1 MISLEKYKKILDEG
15 LLLDHYIILCK
26 IKDGSPLPESKRVI
40 GFTNLLAKKGFTYEG
55 NITQKGND
63 LVGEDLVVEST
74 VPTKAIVVETSQ
86 ATQKFDY
93 ARWVISLHRKCEA
106 KIVEATGKRQVRDTI
121 NGKPYSFL
129 PNSTDLGKA
138 ILRVIDS
145 YKIKDYD
152 KIERT
157 ILTYIDR
164 CIKSKQWFPIL
175 VYYIIKNNMS
185 TMVTDMETIDDN
197 EAKSDDTI
205 VNI

>member
-40 GFTNLLAKKGFTYEG
+40 GFTNLLAKRGFTHEG

-63 LVGEDLVVEST
+63 LVGEDLVVENT
-74 VPTKAIVVETSQ
+74 VPTKVIVVETSQ
-86 ATQKFDY
+86 SIQKFDY

-152 KIERT
+152 RIERT
-157 ILTYIDR
+157 ILAYIDR

-185 TMVTDMETIDDN
+185 AMVTDMETIDDN